1 MKLYSTEKER
11 FILMHQKEEEEKK
24 KNLLLIN
31 IFQLIL
37 LASVQQSHLF

>member
-11 FILMHQKEEEEKK
+11 FILMHQKEEEKK